1 MYVGMVSG
9 IMILEVWKVS
19 VNKRQNELNRLVWV
33 LLLMYFDLMTLSR
46 ELKNVYQS
54 VNANVFISQICN
66 LFSLF

>member
-9 IMILEVWKVS
+9 IMVLEVWKAS
-19 VNKRQNELNRLVWV
+19 VNKRQKELNRLVWV

-46 ELKNVYQS
+46 ELKNLYQS
-54 VNANVFISQICN
+54 LNANVFISQICN

>member
-9 IMILEVWKVS
+9 IMVLEVWKVS
-19 VNKRQNELNRLVWV
+19 VNKRQKELKILVWV

-54 VNANVFISQICN
+54 INANVFISQICN

>member
-9 IMILEVWKVS
+9 IMVLEVWKVS
-19 VNKRQNELNRLVWV
+19 VNKRQKELNRLVWV
-33 LLLMYFDLMTLSR
+33 LLLIYFDLMTLSR

-54 VNANVFISQICN
+54 LNANVFISQICN

>member
-1 MYVGMVSG
+1 MYVGMTSG
-9 IMILEVWKVS
+9 IMVLEVWKVS

-54 VNANVFISQICN
+54 LNANVFISQICN

>member
-1 MYVGMVSG
+1 MV
-9 IMILEVWKVS
+9 LEVWKVS

-33 LLLMYFDLMTLSR
+33 LLLINFDLMTLSR

-54 VNANVFISQICN
+54 LNANVFISQICN

>member
-9 IMILEVWKVS
+9 IMVLEVWKVS
-19 VNKRQNELNRLVWV
+19 VNKRQTELNRLVWV
-33 LLLMYFDLMTLSR
+33 LLLINFDLMTLSR

-54 VNANVFISQICN
+54 LNANVFISQICN

>member
-1 MYVGMVSG
+1 MYVGMTSG
-9 IMILEVWKVS
+9 IMVLEVWKVS

-33 LLLMYFDLMTLSR
+33 LLLMYYDLMTLSR

-54 VNANVFISQICN
+54 LNANVFISQICN